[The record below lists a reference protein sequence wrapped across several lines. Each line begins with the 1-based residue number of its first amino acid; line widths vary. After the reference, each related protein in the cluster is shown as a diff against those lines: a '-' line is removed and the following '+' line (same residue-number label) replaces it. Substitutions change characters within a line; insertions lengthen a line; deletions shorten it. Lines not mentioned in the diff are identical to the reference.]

1 MPMCSCLCYGRP
13 HGLYLCLCLI
23 FQTFFSAVII
33 GIWVIGITLQE
44 IKHALHQGKERYF
57 SAWWHLAV
65 IPMVM
70 CYIIAAVLWI
80 VGYAF
85 IASDS
90 GSWTVHVRQLVGSTS
105 LAPYHLLLLS
115 NSFYSFAVVLTFFEA
130 SHILLANSTLGPL
143 HLSLMNMGRDIMKFF
158 ALCGLNVCA
167 FTLAFRKLYSQYM
180 QTSTQPTKNNSST
193 TTHAFERYL
202 TLSLNCPNAKYV

>member
-1 MPMCSCLCYGRP
+1 M
-13 HGLYLCLCLI
+13 
-23 FQTFFSAVII
+23 V
-33 GIWVIGITLQE
+33 GITVQE
-44 IKHALHQGKERYF
+44 IKHALQQKRQYF
-57 SAWWHLAV
+57 LAWWHLAV
-65 IPMVM
+65 VPMIV

-90 GSWTVHVRQLVGSTS
+90 GSWTVDVRQLMGSTS